1 MRLARAA
8 LGKGELVVL
17 PTDTVYGVAADAF
30 DPAAVQRLLDAK
42 GRTRQS
48 PPPVL
53 IPGLPTLD
61 ALATDIPDSAR
72 SLVAEFWPGGL
83 TVILRATPSLM
94 WDLGETGGTVALRM
108 PNDPLALELLAET
121 GPLAVSSANLT
132 GQPAA
137 TTASGAREMLG
148 DSVEVYLDG
157 GERQDAVASTIVDA
171 TDPGGRISIVRLGA
185 VSAERIRDVVGDL
198 LLPETSA

>member
-1 MRLARAA
+1 
-8 LGKGELVVL
+8 
-17 PTDTVYGVAADAF
+17 
-30 DPAAVQRLLDAK
+30 
-42 GRTRQS
+42 
-48 PPPVL
+48 
-53 IPGLPTLD
+53 
-61 ALATDIPDSAR
+61 
-72 SLVAEFWPGGL
+72 
-83 TVILRATPSLM
+83 M